1 VLEKLK
7 GEKLMRSAPIYIV
20 VVLLMAVGMSTSQPG
35 SKDKLAI
42 LPFNSVGVEEM
53 TIRSAESLLRMEIE
67 KIGAV
72 ELISENEVY
81 QIMGEEVCAEIPCA
95 IELGKKLKVAQ
106 IAMVKLIALGE
117 KVIVE
122 YKLIDVINQKV
133 LILDQLTSATIE
145 DLDVTMKR
153 LAASIT
159 RKESAEKTAEV
170 GMITEKETERPRRR
184 ASRLFGGFSFGY
196 LYPQQGYDDSDRS
209 FNMDFRTGA
218 EISDYAIGMQLAVRK
233 GFAMNIFA
241 SYLLTKKDFC
251 PYLGG
256 AFGFHWVSHESPYR
270 YNPQYGYMVEEEKR
284 GDGFELSAN
293 TGLLA
298 FRTYNVHI
306 IVNLAYTYTLND
318 YDDQA
323 LIFTIGLLK

>member
-1 VLEKLK
+1 MKTTH
-7 GEKLMRSAPIYIV
+7 IYIV
-20 VVLLMAVGMSTSQPG
+20 VVSVLVIVGMSFSQSG
-35 SKDKLAI
+35 SNGKLAI
-42 LPFNSVGVEEM
+42 LPFSTVGVEEM

-67 KIGAV
+67 KIGSV
-72 ELISENEVY
+72 VLTPENEVY
-81 QIMGEEVCAEIPCA
+81 QIMGEEICTEIPCA
-95 IELGKKLKVAQ
+95 IELGSKLKVAQ
-106 IAMVKLIALGE
+106 IVVAKLIALGE

-122 YKLIDVINQKV
+122 YKLIDVANQKT
-133 LILDQLTSATIE
+133 LLLDQMTSATIE
-145 DLDVTMKR
+145 DLDTTMKR
-153 LAASIT
+153 IAVGIT

-170 GMITEKETERPRRR
+170 GMITEKETETPRRR

-196 LYPQQGYDDSDRS
+196 LYPQDGYDDSERS
-209 FNMDFRTGA
+209 FSMDFRTGA
-218 EISDYAIGMQLAVRK
+218 EISNYAIGMQVAVRK

-256 AFGFHWVSHESPYR
+256 AFGFHWVSHDPQYR
-270 YNPQYGYMVEEEKR
+270 YDPQYGYMVEEEKR

-306 IVNLAYTYTLND
+306 IVNLAYSYTLND